1 MMPTIV
7 DTMGHHGAANALDGA
22 PPITALIGDQ
32 PASLFGQCLVR
43 SGAKVTF
50 GTGAMLD
57 MVHGDVGPSAMTRYP
72 SGCFPIVA
80 RSENGKIVWGLEA
93 IVLSAGSCID
103 WLRDELGFIEEPS
116 DSEKLALSVP
126 SSEGVWFVPALSGL
140 GTPQWD
146 FGARAGFF
154 GLSLGTKRAHM
165 VRAVLEGIAHRGADL
180 VEAAQVETGA
190 TIEELR
196 VDGGMSANGFLVQSL
211 SNYTGIPV
219 TVSSEKEATTRG
231 VGLMALVSA
240 GYLTLDDVEALWS
253 PAQSFEPQYDEAQR
267 HHLRAQWSSIV
278 QRVEKTIPDLSAV
291 SF

>member
-1 MMPTIV
+1 
-7 DTMGHHGAANALDGA
+7 
-22 PPITALIGDQ
+22 
-32 PASLFGQCLVR
+32 
-43 SGAKVTF
+43 
-50 GTGAMLD
+50 
-57 MVHGDVGPSAMTRYP
+57 
-72 SGCFPIVA
+72 
-80 RSENGKIVWGLEA
+80 
-93 IVLSAGSCID
+93 
-103 WLRDELGFIEEPS
+103 
-116 DSEKLALSVP
+116 
-126 SSEGVWFVPALSGL
+126 
-140 GTPQWD
+140 
-146 FGARAGFF
+146 
-154 GLSLGTKRAHM
+154 M